1 MLKEKIKEAKEK
13 YNSLVHERSALLEN
27 ANKATEAK
35 DLHEIRSQIS
45 DKNKALEETKA
56 EIEDL
61 ENLQTEE
68 KRSFEPEVKGPHH
81 RGGGSTVNKRDVI
94 NNYLHTFLKTRDSAP
109 VVQAGLVSKDAEVT
123 IPDGT
128 EYVPKKKVNTV
139 VDLSQLVTKTKVTTH
154 SGNYPILKRATAKLH
169 SVQELEKNPDLAKP
183 EFEKVSWEVVTY
195 RGSIPVSQESIDDS
209 AIDLLGI
216 VAQNAEEQRINTT
229 NDAISAQLKGFTPK
243 TVTGDNVDGLKH
255 ILNVDL
261 DPAYNKVFVASQSFY
276 NYLDTLKDKNGRYML
291 TDSISAPAAKGNILG
306 CPVYV
311 VNDELLGNAGES
323 HAFVGDLNRAILY
336 ADRAQTTVKWVDNDI
351 YGTYLALAL
360 RFGVSTADSKAG
372 YFLSVGTVGN

>member
-81 RGGGSTVNKRDVI
+81 RGGGSTVNKRDAI
-94 NNYLHTFLKTRDSAP
+94 NKYLHTRDLTD
-109 VVQAGLVSKDAEVT
+109 VQQAGVVSNDAEVL
-123 IPDGT
+123 IPTDQK
-128 EYVPKKKVNTV
+128 YVPQKEVNTV
-139 VDLSQLVTKTKVTTH
+139 VDLAQLVTKTKVTTA
-154 SGNYPILKRATAKLH
+154 SGNYPILKRATGKLH
-169 SVQELEKNPDLAKP
+169 TVEELAKNPDLGKP
-183 EFEKVSWEVVTY
+183 EFEKVEWKVATY
-195 RGSIPVSQESIDDS
+195 RGAIPLSQESIDDS
-209 AIDLLGI
+209 AADLTSI

-229 NDAISAQLKGFTPK
+229 NDAISAQLKGFTAK
-243 TVTGDNVDGLKH
+243 TVAEDNVDGLKH

-261 DPAYNKVFVASQSFY
+261 DPAYNRAFVASQSFF

-291 TDSISAPAAKGNILG
+291 TDSISSGAAKGNILG
-306 CPVYV
+306 CSVYV
-311 VNDELLGNAGES
+311 VNDELLGKSGEA
-323 HAFVGDLNRAILY
+323 HAFLGDLSRAILY
-336 ADRAQTTVKWVDNDI
+336 ADRTETTVKWYDDNI
-351 YGTYLALAL
+351 YGMYLGLAL

-372 YFLSVGTVGN
+372 YFLSVGTAGN

>member
-81 RGGGSTVNKRDVI
+81 RGGGSTVNKRDAI
-94 NNYLHTFLKTRDSAP
+94 NKYLHTRDLTD
-109 VVQAGLVSKDAEVT
+109 VQQAGVVSNDAEVL
-123 IPDGT
+123 IPVDQ
-128 EYVPKKKVNTV
+128 EYVPKKEVNTV
-139 VDLSQLVTKTKVTTH
+139 VDLAQLVTKTKVTTA
-154 SGNYPILKRATAKLH
+154 SGNYPILKRATGKLH
-169 SVQELEKNPDLAKP
+169 TVEELAKNPDLGKP
-183 EFEKVSWEVVTY
+183 EFEKVEWKVATY
-195 RGSIPVSQESIDDS
+195 RGAIPLSQESIDDS
-209 AIDLLGI
+209 AADLTSI
-216 VAQNAEEQRINTT
+216 VSQNAEEQRINTT
-229 NDAISAQLKGFTPK
+229 NDAISAQLKGFTAK
-243 TVTGDNVDGLKH
+243 TVAEDNVDGLKH

-261 DPAYNKVFVASQSFY
+261 DPAYNRAFVASQSFF

-291 TDSISAPAAKGNILG
+291 TDSISSGAAKGNILG
-306 CPVYV
+306 CSVYV
-311 VNDELLGNAGES
+311 VNDELLGKSGEA
-323 HAFVGDLNRAILY
+323 HAFLGDLSRAILY
-336 ADRAQTTVKWVDNDI
+336 ADRTETTVKWYDDNI
-351 YGTYLALAL
+351 YGMYLGLAL

-372 YFLSVGTVGN
+372 YFLSVGTTGK